1 MTLAEGEIGQIYA
14 VEHAD
19 LPLQVEKRMEA
30 LGMTQGTNLKIMHKK
45 GKGTLVILLRG
56 TRFAVGCGIA
66 SKIQVQEVST
76 WNRK

>member
-1 MTLAEGEIGQIYA
+1 MTLAEGEIGQIYT

-30 LGMTQGTNLKIMHKK
+30 LGMTQGTSLKIMHKK
-45 GKGTLVILLRG
+45 GKGALVILLRG
-56 TRFAVGCGIA
+56 TRFAVGRGIT
-66 SKIQVQEVST
+66 SKIQVQEVSV